1 MEVEGGGWMDGAME
15 EDGGDIE
22 ISKRREDKY
31 GGKKDIAQ
39 SHSPTLHHTAS
50 RVSPSTQFNTINT

>member
-1 MEVEGGGWMDGAME
+1 MDGAME

-39 SHSPTLHHTAS
+39 SHTAPHS
-50 RVSPSTQFNTINT
+50 GTYGMVSPFNTVQHYPINTS